1 MLNHLHAMGA
11 FSNTRKNIN
20 QIIRNVKRFVAY
32 DIVDKLKEKK
42 RMKIFYPNAESPSG
56 DSAETR

>member
-1 MLNHLHAMGA
+1 MGA